1 MLGTVWFALVKK
13 VDAFCPILENIEL
26 YSLLRHFKT
35 SQINER
41 QIAKFTNR
49 LRGYIDF
56 IGQVRGNDDALYLR
70 NKSAFDDI
78 FKKHVATGIF

>member
-1 MLGTVWFALVKK
+1 MLKQVRAMLHDLTMNG
-13 VDAFCPILENIEL
+13 IET
-26 YSLLRHFKT
+26 SVRRHFKT

-41 QIAKFTNR
+41 QIAKFTSR

-78 FKKHVATGIF
+78 FKKHIATGIF